1 MSDGE
6 ANYRKMATISMV
18 LAVIECDLRQY
29 SCDNSPIGNAG
40 GQNHAP
46 SIAVRLTQRLFVRK
60 IQTRSPPTK

>member
-6 ANYRKMATISMV
+6 ANYHKMATISMV

-29 SCDNSPIGNAG
+29 SCDNSPMGNAG

-46 SIAVRLTQRLFVRK
+46 SIAV
-60 IQTRSPPTK
+60 